1 MEVTEELIS
10 AYIDGNVS
18 EDERKQ
24 VREYLALHPVERDLT
39 FSLMEGTNTL
49 DECSQDAESEPMSAV
64 IHEQLF
70 SETTYCAAAFA
81 PEIKTKSPKPE
92 FRDTIG
98 QRIKRIS
105 SFLNE
110 LEQED

>member
-70 SETTYCAAAFA
+70 SEIACCAAAFV
-81 PEIKTKSPKPE
+81 PEVKTRSPKPAV
-92 FRDTIG
+92 RNNIG
-98 QRIKRIS
+98 QRIKRIH

-110 LEQED
+110 LNQED

>member
-10 AYIDGNVS
+10 AYVEGNVS

-24 VREYLALHPVERDLT
+24 VREYLAQHPAELDLA
-39 FSLMEGTNTL
+39 FSLMEGTNAI
-49 DECSQDAESEPMSAV
+49 DESCQEPEIEPMAA
-64 IHEQLF
+64 IHGRLF
-70 SETTYCAAAFA
+70 SEIACCAAAFV
-81 PEIKTKSPKPE
+81 PKVKTRSPKPKV
-92 FRDTIG
+92 RNNIG

-110 LEQED
+110 LDQED